1 MRLDQALVVRKLVAS
16 RTLAQKLIESG
27 SVTVDG
33 AVVTKTS
40 RKTARAERLEVTQ
53 YSPFVS
59 RGGEKLDFA
68 LDHFKI
74 EVAGR
79 DCLDVGAS
87 TGGFTDA
94 LLSRGAARV
103 FCVDSGSNQLHETL
117 RNDPRVQFQERF
129 NARYMTSADLP
140 FTPQI
145 VVMDVSFISQTLLLE
160 ALEAVLARE
169 GIVIS
174 LIKPQFELSPQELGK
189 NGVVRDPKLHQKA
202 VLRVQ
207 NRAKE
212 LGFLWR
218 GVVDSPIEGGEG
230 NREFLCYLTR

>member
-1 MRLDQALVVRKLVAS
+1 MRLDQALVRRRLVAS
-16 RTLAQKLIESG
+16 RTFAQKLIESG

-33 AVVTKTS
+33 VVITKTS
-40 RKTARAERLEVTQ
+40 RKNAREERLEVTQ

-68 LDHFKI
+68 LDFFRL

-79 DCLDVGAS
+79 DCLDIGAS
-87 TGGFTDA
+87 TGGFTHC
-94 LLSRGAARV
+94 LLSRGANRV

-117 RNDPRVQFQERF
+117 RTDARVSFQERF
-129 NARYMTSADLP
+129 NARYMTPDDLP

-145 VVMDVSFISQTLLLE
+145 AVMDVSFISQTLILE
-160 ALEAVLARE
+160 ALEAVLARD
-169 GIVIS
+169 GTVIS

-189 NGVVRDPKLHQKA
+189 NGVVRDEKLHQKA
-202 VLRVQ
+202 IERVQ
-207 NRAKE
+207 KRAKE

-218 GVVDSPIEGGEG
+218 GVTNSPLEGGDG